1 MLDTRE
7 LGRRPGSQRQVS
19 RTEWAPTGLTID
31 MLGVPE
37 DSELALD
44 LRLEA
49 VMEGV
54 LVTGTVRV
62 QVEGQCVRCLGG
74 LDDSLVVDLLELYAY
89 DDHGVEDD
97 DVSQLEGDLIDLQPA
112 VRDAVVLALPFNPTC
127 RPDCP
132 GLCPSCGAR
141 LADDPGHTHAEEVDP
156 RWVVLHQM
164 VAEADQGKPDHPGPE
179 KE

>member
-1 MLDTRE
+1 
-7 LGRRPGSQRQVS
+7 
-19 RTEWAPTGLTID
+19 
-31 MLGVPE
+31 
-37 DSELALD
+37 
-44 LRLEA
+44 
-49 VMEGV
+49 
-54 LVTGTVRV
+54 
-62 QVEGQCVRCLGG
+62 
-74 LDDSLVVDLLELYAY
+74 LYAY

-164 VAEADQGKPDHPGPE
+164 VAEADQGKPAHPGPE